1 MVWENRV
8 WQVLLSLVMLAGLG
22 LVLVGCDSVGTRY
35 PLSADPQPID
45 VEQFEG
51 AWMMEN
57 DVIHI
62 HYDSQGVARM
72 AGVEWDDQADAF
84 KLNQAEI
91 IVAEGAGHNYISL
104 GIAEDEAAEAGKFDE
119 YMLVQYY
126 FTDEPD
132 MVIWMPVSGA
142 FAEAVESGKLKGEIT
157 KGEMSTSVLLTD
169 SGETIIKFL
178 DDPENDDLFQYRE
191 PLILRKI
198 SKSEVKDK

>member
-1 MVWENRV
+1 MFCENRV

-45 VEQFEG
+45 AEQFEG
-51 AWMMEN
+51 AWMVDN

-72 AGVEWDDQADAF
+72 AGVEWDNETDSF
-84 KLNQAEI
+84 KLNEAEI
-91 IVAEGAGHNYISL
+91 IVAEGEGHNYMSV
-104 GIAEDEAAEAGKFDE
+104 GIADDEAAEAGKVEE
-119 YMLVQYY
+119 YLLVQYY

-132 MVIWMPVSGA
+132 MVIWMPISGA
-142 FAEAVESGKLKGEIT
+142 FVAAVESGKLKGEIT
-157 KGEMSTSVLLTD
+157 KGEMSSSILLTD

-178 DDPENDDLFQYRE
+178 DDPENDDLFEYRE
-191 PLILRKI
+191 PMILRKI
-198 SKSEVKDK
+198 SKSGVKDK